1 MPRTKSNG
9 NKPLPANE
17 QKGKKTC
24 SCCHVEKNLTE
35 YYLSC
40 SPLYSLDQR
49 VPVCKE
55 CCKTSVLN
63 DDGTINYKKFKQLLR
78 NIDKPLYYDL
88 IWSSEESIKRE
99 NGYLN
104 DGEIEHHGK
113 DILQKYFTLVVM
125 RQDKAR
131 SYSDSENEGFIHQ
144 NTNRSL
150 DERKKIVAKYRPLF
164 ESEDVNNYVSKSNP
178 ISSDADKQVKW
189 SEQDLQNKKYA
200 IEVIGY
206 DPFEDYPDENRKFL
220 FNSLSP
226 YLEDDDNVEDAYKL
240 SQILQIIKNNFQ
252 IDTCDKKMSQLDPLR
267 DADSIKTLSDIKNK
281 LVQSN
286 DKIAKENEISV
297 KNRSNKDAGKSTLT
311 YLMRDLREKDFD
323 KAEADYYDQLK
334 STGTRWAVEIS
345 QKAMLDH
352 CIFDENDK
360 KEIYE
365 TQLKMID
372 ELNQELDDKKEE
384 IRLLLIKIDELN
396 KEIYDLK
403 DENGIS

>member
-1 MPRTKSNG
+1 MAITATKRETKKKVCSACG
-9 NKPLPANE
+9 RELPLSTGFYSSKSPMFAVD
-17 QKGKKTC
+17 GKI
-24 SCCHVEKNLTE
+24 NI
-35 YYLSC
+35 
-40 SPLYSLDQR
+40 
-49 VPVCKE
+49 CKE
-55 CCKTSVLN
+55 CFISNALNEETGEIDELKFKNLLRRTDFPYYRDNLQSATLQYAKEHGYVSEDDVKYHGVDIIKLYMKNVNSLRQLSTKSFEDSEKDGFIQKRSSVLKN
-63 DDGTINYKKFKQLLR
+63 ADAD
-78 NIDKPLYYDL
+78 
-88 IWSSEESIKRE
+88 IKM
-99 NGYLN
+99 L
-104 DGEIEHHGK
+104 
-113 DILQKYFTLVVM
+113 
-125 RQDKAR
+125 
-131 SYSDSENEGFIHQ
+131 
-144 NTNRSL
+144 NTNQ
-150 DERKKIVAKYRPLF
+150 KQ
-164 ESEDVNNYVSKSNP
+164 SKSNP
-178 ISSDADKQVKW
+178 ISSNTDKQVKW

-226 YLEDDDNVEDAYKL
+226 YLEDDDNIEDAYKL

-267 DADSIKTLSDIKNK
+267 DSDSIKTLSDIKNK

-334 STGTRWAVEIS
+334 STGTRWAIEIS

-403 DENGIS
+403 DKYGIS